1 MPTFLRREKPFY
13 LLSSEIVSYEV
24 LLQLFVG
31 VVDAQLL
38 QVIDAE
44 ALKAVHVQ
52 DSCKWEMLINASR

>member
-1 MPTFLRREKPFY
+1 M
-13 LLSSEIVSYEV
+13 SYEV

>member
-1 MPTFLRREKPFY
+1 M
-13 LLSSEIVSYEV
+13 SYEV

-38 QVIDAE
+38 EVVDAE

-52 DSCKWEMLINASR
+52 NPCQ